1 MIKFIS
7 WLMTS
12 VLLLAGLWFSQFYLL
27 SGLMLILVG
36 LIWWPPT
43 RHYALHRWQLP
54 HMPLLHVGV
63 SLCLLVVAL
72 FAFIGQY
79 QQTLLTQAQQAGF
92 STVEQWRQAQE
103 EAESAASMTSKTE
116 HSTKQPSE

>member
-1 MIKFIS
+1 MIKLIS
-7 WLMTS
+7 WLLTS
-12 VLLLAGLWFSQFYLL
+12 TLLLAGLWLCQFYLL
-27 SGLMLILVG
+27 SGLMLILVS

-43 RHYALHRWQLP
+43 RYYVLHRWQLI

-79 QQTLLTQAQQAGF
+79 QQTLLMQAQQAGF
-92 STVEQWRQAQE
+92 STIEQWQQAQE
-103 EAESAASMTSKTE
+103 ETSSATSETAAKSLDE
-116 HSTKQPSE
+116 